1 LQGGSNIEL
10 YWSFIIF
17 GVIFALVSLV
27 FGEIIGHWM
36 DGITNI
42 LHLGH
47 LDFLQ
52 PLLIVGGITAFG
64 ASGLFYS
71 SYFDMNGS
79 ALAGI
84 SLITAFIITIL
95 IYFLHLRKMK
105 NTESSI
111 AYSIQDMLGKIAIV
125 NVPIPKEGYGE
136 IIVKTRTGTMGFT
149 ATSMDKLL
157 LKQGTRVVIVQLEG
171 KVFAVSELKL

>member
-1 LQGGSNIEL
+1 VL
-10 YWSFIIF
+10 
-17 GVIFALVSLV
+17 
-27 FGEIIGHWM
+27 GEIIGHWM
-36 DGITNI
+36 EGITNF

-71 SYFDMNGS
+71 SLFGINGS
-79 ALAGI
+79 ALAGL
-84 SLITAFIITIL
+84 SLITTFIITSL

-111 AYSIQDMLGKIAIV
+111 AYSIQDMLGKIATV
-125 NVPIPKEGYGE
+125 NIPIPEEGYGE
-136 IIVKTRTGTMGFT
+136 IIVKTRTGVMGFT
-149 ATSMDKLL
+149 ANSMDKVLL
-157 LKQGTRVVIVQLEG
+157 EQGTRVVIVQLNG
-171 KVFAVSELKL
+171 RVFAVSELKL

>member
-1 LQGGSNIEL
+1 MLGE
-10 YWSFIIF
+10 IF
-17 GVIFALVSLV
+17 G
-27 FGEIIGHWM
+27 HWL
-36 DGITNI
+36 DGITNT

-52 PLLIVGGITAFG
+52 PLIIVGGITAFG

-71 SYFDMNGS
+71 SYFGMNGL

-84 SLITAFIITIL
+84 SFITTILISFL

-111 AYSIQDMLGKIAIV
+111 AYSIQDMLGKIATV
-125 NVPIPKEGYGE
+125 NVPIPEEGYGE
-136 IIVKTRTGTMGFT
+136 IIVRGRTGTMGFT
-149 ATSMDKLL
+149 AISVDKVH

-171 KVFAVSELKL
+171 KIYAVSELKL